1 MADKF
6 PQEHGRVDPPD
17 MVPFEQARA
26 EVLARLRPL
35 PAREVQLGDALG
47 CVLAADVRAGEY
59 LPPFANSAMDGFAVR
74 SADIQAASTERP
86 VALRLAGEVFA
97 GSARLPLV
105 PPGGAVRIMTG
116 GPLPPG
122 ADAVVPVEQ
131 TKPTPERGEVL
142 IGAAVGARAFVR
154 EAGEDVREGTVV
166 LERGRVLD
174 PAAIG
179 MLASVGRRAV
189 LVVPRPRVAV
199 VSTGDELV
207 DPGDPL
213 GPGQIRDSNSW
224 LLVAQA
230 RRAGAEAFRCGR
242 LHDDPDAL
250 RKGFAL
256 AAAEGDL
263 VLTSGGVS
271 VGDRDYTKQVLA
283 ELGDVRGMRVAMQ
296 PGMPQAFGLAAGTP
310 LYGLPGN
317 PVSCFVVFEML
328 VRPALRRL
336 AGYPDDRLDLPRV
349 TAALGE
355 PVRSP
360 AGKVSFLRVRL
371 ELAAAGGARRA
382 FLTGAQGSGVLS
394 SCVAADG
401 LAVIPAADR
410 ELPAGATVEV
420 ILLREGSHG

>member
-1 MADKF
+1 
-6 PQEHGRVDPPD
+6 
-17 MVPFEQARA
+17 
-26 EVLARLRPL
+26 
-35 PAREVQLGDALG
+35 
-47 CVLAADVRAGEY
+47 
-59 LPPFANSAMDGFAVR
+59 MDGFAVR
-74 SADIQAASTERP
+74 SADVQEASAEAP
-86 VALRLAGEVFA
+86 VVLRLAGEVFA
-97 GSARLPLV
+97 GSALLPQV

-131 TKPTPERGEVL
+131 TRLTGEGAEVL
-142 IGAAVGARAFVR
+142 VQVAMGERAFVR
-154 EAGEDVREGTVV
+154 EAGEDVREGTLV

-189 LVVPRPRVAV
+189 PVVPRPRVAV

-296 PGMPQAFGLAAGTP
+296 PGMPQAFGFAAGTP

-317 PVSCFVVFEML
+317 PVSCFVVFETL

-336 AGYPDDRLDLPRV
+336 AGYPDNALDHPRV
-349 TAALGE
+349 PATLGE

-371 ELAAAGGARRA
+371 ERLAGVGPMRA
-382 FLTGAQGSGVLS
+382 FLTGPQGSGVLS

-401 LAVIPAADR
+401 LVVIPAADR
-410 ELPAGATVEV
+410 ELPAGAVVEV
-420 ILLREGSHG
+420 VLLRDGAPSSLP

>member
-1 MADKF
+1 MTSPF
-6 PQEHGRVDPPD
+6 PPD
-17 MVPFEQARA
+17 RPNPPDLVPFERARA
-26 EVLARLRPL
+26 AVLERLRPL
-35 PAREVQLGDALG
+35 PAREVPLGDALG
-47 CVLAADVRAGEY
+47 CVLAEDVTAAED

-74 SADIQAASTERP
+74 AADLGGASDQAPIT
-86 VALRLAGEVFA
+86 LRVTGEVFA
-97 GSARLPLV
+97 GTARLPTV
-105 PPGGAVRIMTG
+105 QAGGAARIMTG

-131 TKPTPERGEVL
+131 ATVDGDAVRVRLAP
-142 IGAAVGARAFVR
+142 GAGQFVR
-154 EAGEDVREGTVV
+154 DAGEDVRAGTVV

-174 PAAIG
+174 PAAVG
-179 MLASVGRRAV
+179 MLASVGRR
-189 LVVPRPRVAV
+189 VVPVHPKPKVAV

-230 RRAGAEAFRCGR
+230 RAAGADAFRCGKLR
-242 LHDDPDAL
+242 DDPEAL
-250 RKGFAL
+250 RRGFAL

-271 VGDRDYTKQVLA
+271 VGERDYTRQVLA
-283 ELGDVRGMRVAMQ
+283 DLGDVRSFRVAMQ

-317 PVSCFVVFEML
+317 PVSCFVVFEVL

-336 AGYPDDRLDLPRV
+336 AGHPDDRLDRPRV
-349 TAALGE
+349 VARLGQ

-360 AGKVSFLRVRL
+360 PGKVSFLRVGL
-371 ELAAAGGARRA
+371 QVGDDGLVAT
-382 FLTGAQGSGVLS
+382 LTGHQGSGVLS
-394 SCVAADG
+394 SAVAADG
-401 LAVIPAADR
+401 LAVVPAARR
-410 ELPAGATVEV
+410 ELEAGAAVQV
-420 ILLREGSHG
+420 VLLREDLAWVAA

>member
-1 MADKF
+1 MTSPF
-6 PQEHGRVDPPD
+6 PPD
-17 MVPFEQARA
+17 RPNPPDLVPFDQARA
-26 EVLARLRPL
+26 AVLERLRPL
-35 PAREVQLGDALG
+35 PAREVPLGDALG
-47 CVLAADVRAGEY
+47 CVLADDVTAAED

-74 SADIQAASTERP
+74 AADLAGASDRGP
-86 VALRLAGEVFA
+86 IALEVTGEVFA
-97 GSARLPLV
+97 GSARLPTV
-105 PPGGAVRIMTG
+105 QAGGAARIMTG

-131 TKPTPERGEVL
+131 ATVDGDAVRIRLAPGERQ
-142 IGAAVGARAFVR
+142 FVR
-154 EAGEDVREGTVV
+154 EAGEDVRAGAVV

-174 PAAIG
+174 PAAVG
-179 MLASVGRRAV
+179 MLASVGRR
-189 LVVPRPRVAV
+189 LVPVHPKPRVTV

-230 RRAGAEAFRCGR
+230 RAAGADAFRCGKLR
-242 LHDDPDAL
+242 DDPEAL
-250 RKGFAL
+250 RRGFAL

-271 VGDRDYTKQVLA
+271 VGERDYTKQVLA
-283 ELGDVRGMRVAMQ
+283 ELGDVRSFRVAMQ
-296 PGMPQAFGLAAGTP
+296 PGMPQAFGFAAGTP

-317 PVSCFVVFEML
+317 PVSCFVVFEVL

-336 AGYPDDRLDLPRV
+336 AGHPDDRLDRPRV
-349 TAALGE
+349 VARLGE

-360 AGKVSFLRVRL
+360 PGKVSFLRVRL
-371 ELAAAGGARRA
+371 QVGDDGLVAT
-382 FLTGAQGSGVLS
+382 LTGHQGSGVLS

-401 LAVIPAADR
+401 LAVVPAERR
-410 ELPAGATVEV
+410 ELDAGAAVQV
-420 ILLREGSHG
+420 VLLREDLAWVAA

>member
-1 MADKF
+1 MTSPF
-6 PQEHGRVDPPD
+6 PPD
-17 MVPFEQARA
+17 RPNPPDLVPFDQARA
-26 EVLARLRPL
+26 AVLERLRPL
-35 PAREVQLGDALG
+35 PAREVPLGDALG
-47 CVLAADVRAGEY
+47 CILAEDVTAAED
-59 LPPFANSAMDGFAVR
+59 LPPFANSAMDGFAVHAADLT
-74 SADIQAASTERP
+74 SASDAAP
-86 VALRLAGEVFA
+86 VALQVTGEVFA
-97 GSARLPLV
+97 GTARLPTV
-105 PPGGAVRIMTG
+105 QSGGAARIMTG

-131 TKPTPERGEVL
+131 ATVDGGTVL
-142 IGAAVGARAFVR
+142 IRSAPREGQFVR
-154 EAGEDVREGTVV
+154 DAGEDVRAGVVV

-174 PAAIG
+174 PAAVG
-179 MLASVGRRAV
+179 MLASVGRR
-189 LVVPRPRVAV
+189 LVPVHPKPRVAV

-230 RRAGAEAFRCGR
+230 RAAGAEAFRCGKLR
-242 LHDDPDAL
+242 DDPEAL
-250 RKGFAL
+250 RRGFAL

-271 VGDRDYTKQVLA
+271 VGERDYTKQVLA
-283 ELGDVRGMRVAMQ
+283 ELGDVRSFRVAMQ
-296 PGMPQAFGLAAGTP
+296 PGMPQAFGFAAGSP

-317 PVSCFVVFEML
+317 PVSCFVVFEVL

-336 AGYPDDRLDLPRV
+336 AGHPDDRLDRPQVVAR
-349 TAALGE
+349 LGE

-371 ELAAAGGARRA
+371 QVADDGLVAT
-382 FLTGAQGSGVLS
+382 LTGHQGSGVLS

-401 LAVIPAADR
+401 LAVVPAAQR
-410 ELPAGATVEV
+410 ELDAGAAVQV
-420 ILLREGSHG
+420 VLLREDLAWVAA

>member
-1 MADKF
+1 MSGPFPADR
-6 PQEHGRVDPPD
+6 PNPPD
-17 MVPFEQARA
+17 LVPFDQAREA
-26 EVLARLRPL
+26 VLARLAPL
-35 PAREVQLGDALG
+35 PPREVPLGDALG
-47 CVLAADVRAGEY
+47 CVLAADVTAAED

-74 SADIQAASTERP
+74 AADLAGAGGQAP
-86 VALRLAGEVFA
+86 VALDLTGEVFA
-97 GSARLPLV
+97 GSGRLPTV
-105 PPGGAVRIMTG
+105 RPGAAVRIMTG

-131 TKPTPERGEVL
+131 ATVDGGKVLLRLAPGERQ
-142 IGAAVGARAFVR
+142 FVR
-154 EAGEDVREGTVV
+154 EAGEDVRAGTVV

-174 PAAIG
+174 PPAVG
-179 MLASVGRRAV
+179 MLASVGRRQV
-189 LVVPRPRVAV
+189 PVHPRPRVAV

-230 RRAGAEAFRCGR
+230 RAAGADAFRCGR
-242 LHDDPDAL
+242 LRDDPEAL
-250 RKGFAL
+250 RRGFAL

-271 VGDRDYTKQVLA
+271 VGERDYTKQVLA
-283 ELGDVRGMRVAMQ
+283 ELGDVRSFRVAMQ

-317 PVSCFVVFEML
+317 PVSCFVVFEVL

-336 AGYPDDRLDLPRV
+336 AGHADDALDRPRV
-349 TAALGE
+349 VARLGE

-371 ELAAAGGARRA
+371 RVDEDGLLAT
-382 FLTGAQGSGVLS
+382 LTGHQGSGVLS
-394 SCVAADG
+394 SAVAADG
-401 LAVIPAADR
+401 LAVVPAEHQR
-410 ELPAGATVEV
+410 LEAGTPVNV
-420 ILLREGSHG
+420 VLLRDDLAWVAA